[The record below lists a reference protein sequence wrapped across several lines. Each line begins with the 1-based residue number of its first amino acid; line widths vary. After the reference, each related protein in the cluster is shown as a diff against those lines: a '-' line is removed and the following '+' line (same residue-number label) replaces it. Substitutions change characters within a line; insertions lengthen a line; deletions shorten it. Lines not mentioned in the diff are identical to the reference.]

1 MGMLDLTWESDNN
14 SSSMRT
20 FAAILVL
27 AGASGI
33 LGNENFSGTGTFAC
47 YGDMTVTVGKD
58 GYDDIGYLDC
68 QPSWGSAA
76 APQQGIIADGDD
88 GSHWVTVD
96 DKGSGNCTGTFWFET
111 GDLGLGY
118 CNRIVTLDDGEQ
130 TRKFCGYASCTGYIN
145 LHCSML
151 SGCHG

>member
-1 MGMLDLTWESDNN
+1 MNSFSYISIMLSLSTC
-14 SSSMRT
+14 
-20 FAAILVL
+20 LVQ
-27 AGASGI
+27 
-33 LGNENFSGTGTFAC
+33 GNESFQGSGSMAC
-47 YGDMTVTVGKD
+47 YGDMSITFSKSGEDVGF
-58 GYDDIGYLDC
+58 LDC
-68 QPSWGSAA
+68 QPAWGSAA
-76 APQQGIIADGDD
+76 APPQGIIADGDD

-96 DKGSGNCTGTFWFET
+96 DKGYGDCAGTFWFET